1 MPAAR
6 RLHFSLSH
14 SFQSLERRLA
24 FRRLLAL
31 PFAAAKLDAI
41 EEHRALKFTIVVRTG
56 DGGQFVARRLAGLF
70 LQNLLQ
76 LALRVFEIGN
86 LGQLPE
92 RIAKRTENKPAR
104 GRKASIQKNRAEHGF
119 ESVGQRRLAFAAA
132 AHFLAMAEDQVLA
145 QAR

>member
-14 SFQSLERRLA
+14 SFQSLEGRLA

-41 EEHRALKFTIVVRTG
+41 VEHRALKFTVVVRTG

-70 LQNLLQ
+70 LQSLLQ
-76 LALRVFEIGN
+76 FALGVFEIGN
-86 LGQLPE
+86 LGQLPK
-92 RIAKRTENKPAR
+92 RIAKGAENKLAPAP
-104 GRKASIQKNRAEHGF
+104 KAPIQKNPPTPRFQA
-119 ESVGQRRLAFAAA
+119 VATPRLA
-132 AHFLAMAEDQVLA
+132 
-145 QAR
+145 